1 MKRVLLSCREA
12 RQEDSLTVRKGM
24 DNYILTNIMTQQ
36 RKIPI
41 VNFHDNC
48 VTLENLLDRLQI
60 PDYLK
65 YKGECLKE
73 FCGLTKKQLKAR
85 LRNTL
90 LVQEGIST
98 GFDRQDIG
106 YQVYANAK
114 SLYICLF
121 TADGLCCEV
130 YHIPD
135 WMNINMKRLMGQN

>member
-1 MKRVLLSCREA
+1 M
-12 RQEDSLTVRKGM
+12 
-24 DNYILTNIMTQQ
+24 IQ
-36 RKIPI
+36 RKKVPI

-48 VTLENLLDRLQI
+48 ITLEDLLDRLQI
-60 PDYLK
+60 PDDLK

-73 FCGLTKKQLKAR
+73 FCGLTQKQLKAK

-98 GFDRQDIG
+98 GFDRQDIW

-114 SLYICLF
+114 DLYICLF
-121 TADGLCCEV
+121 IAEDWCCKV

-135 WMNINMKRLMGQN
+135 WMSMNMKRLMGQN